1 VSRAAL
7 GSDSDCC
14 VRIVRKDRDPARS
27 KRAELD
33 HAKARGTQSTELSR
47 PRSCQGAARRPRPSI
62 AGPLRNSAKNR
73 KAKPNRL
80 GADRVTLLGKGL
92 PARAGSRLPAC
103 VVGPGCT
110 WEARTRAE
118 MTNQRRAPS
127 ARRAALRKAHSHG
140 SCAAER
146 CNRNCDIRLELSEPR
161 ARTARYRIRYGN
173 RVFEIRMEP
182 GRVSQ
187 RELITRLVIAICPS
201 YVVAA
206 RKFPLTIPQRHA
218 SLIVSPGSGMNA
230 RAPNKS
236 RERSATA
243 ARS

>member
-1 VSRAAL
+1 
-7 GSDSDCC
+7 
-14 VRIVRKDRDPARS
+14 
-27 KRAELD
+27 
-33 HAKARGTQSTELSR
+33 
-47 PRSCQGAARRPRPSI
+47 
-62 AGPLRNSAKNR
+62 
-73 KAKPNRL
+73 
-80 GADRVTLLGKGL
+80 
-92 PARAGSRLPAC
+92 
-103 VVGPGCT
+103 
-110 WEARTRAE
+110 
-118 MTNQRRAPS
+118 
-127 ARRAALRKAHSHG
+127 
-140 SCAAER
+140 
-146 CNRNCDIRLELSEPR
+146 
-161 ARTARYRIRYGN
+161 
-173 RVFEIRMEP
+173 MEP